1 MPVPP
6 DAQPSPPPDDS
17 SMANAPRWLQARG
30 FLDLFKDGNGSDP
43 RVGSGRQDSSG
54 GGTLSTASNSK
65 TSSLSKLG
73 ATFIPV
79 IIYLV
84 VCVVIFIILRRR
96 CSRVYAPR
104 SIPGL
109 RAPEFPTP
117 PLPGGWLNWV
127 VPFFKIPDTFVLNHG
142 SLDGFFFL
150 RFLKVVRNICLGG
163 CIILWPVLFPI
174 HATGGGGLTQLDL
187 LTIGNVQDPKK
198 LYAHALIAWV
208 FFGFVLYMIVR
219 ECIFYVNLRQAYL
232 SSPYYSQRISSRT
245 VLLTGIP
252 KEYLDEQ
259 RLRKLYGDSVRR
271 VHIPRT
277 TKALANLIKER
288 EQTATRL
295 ERAEIELI
303 QKANKAKQKQLK
315 KSSKSSRRPE
325 PPISATDSV
334 TSRQDLVTLS
344 SCSGNEPTPR
354 GGHLVLELPGSY
366 LQADGSSEKPGGASD
381 LDTAAA
387 KQDSKCETVKEEDP
401 DYVHPYGLEASLP
414 DVRGSVAAQYIPV
427 QSRPYHRPLGNFGRR
442 VDTIR
447 WTRNR
452 LRELNL
458 QIFKMRRQVRRGDG
472 NTLPAAFLEF
482 DTQESAQ
489 AAHQV
494 VAHHRPL
501 QMSSRIL
508 GIHPDEVLWKSLRMS
523 WWERIIRRF
532 AIMSLVTAAVIFWS
546 IPSAFIGLISQIDF
560 LAKNIVFLAWIKH
573 LPTVVLSFL
582 QGFVPSIALSLWMAA
597 IPIMLR
603 VCGAQA
609 GIPSATMVELF
620 VQKAYFAFQVVQ
632 VFLVT
637 TLTSAAS
644 AAFTDILEN
653 PIKAKDV
660 LARNLPMASNFYLS
674 YILIQCLASSGTNLM
689 HVFSLIR
696 HCGLSRL
703 SNLPRA
709 QYRTWH
715 KLQPARWGGLFPIYA
730 NMGVIA
736 LSYACIAPL
745 ILIFAAGGMA
755 VMRLVWRYNL
765 IFVYDSGMDSK
776 GLFYPHALLHLT
788 IGLYLAELCL
798 IGLFALHL
806 SFGPLALMVMFFI
819 FTGLVHFSLSDAI
832 APLLQNLPQTLA
844 IEEEIQREEKAAA
857 DRAREQATARP
868 GDQGGEPGAASSYFD
883 PEQAF
888 GENDARGDDD
898 EDVETEDDEATVT
911 NDRAIE
917 GASGVKSAL
926 TEWLK
931 SSTKSKVQAQAQNV
945 GLPEMLEKLR
955 FWAGDKYGDGP
966 PSFLAR
972 WLHPE
977 EYEDFIALRK
987 MIPPDSLPIIGY
999 PEDHKYRDYLPPEL
1013 WTPKPTLWIPRDEAR
1028 VSRQEVAHTKK
1039 YTPISDRGA
1048 SLDEKGRVVV
1058 YMDQAPFDRPQIIL

>member
-6 DAQPSPPPDDS
+6 DAQPHASSS
-17 SMANAPRWLQARG
+17 SMANAANAPRWLQARG
-30 FLDLFKDGNGSDP
+30 FLDLF
-43 RVGSGRQDSSG
+43 
-54 GGTLSTASNSK
+54 

-79 IIYLV
+79 LIYLV
-84 VCVVIFIILRRR
+84 VCFVVFVILRRR
-96 CSRVYAPR
+96 CKRVYAPR
-104 SIPGL
+104 SIPSL
-109 RAPEFPTP
+109 RAPELSTPALPT
-117 PLPGGWLNWV
+117 GWLDWV
-127 VPFFKIPDTFVLNHG
+127 VPFFKIPDTFVLNHA

-163 CIILWPVLFPI
+163 CLILWPVLFPI
-174 HATGGGGLTQLDL
+174 HATGGGGLSQLDM
-187 LTIGNVQDPKK
+187 LTIGNVKDPKK
-198 LYAHALIAWV
+198 LYAHALMAWV

-219 ECIFYVNLRQAYL
+219 ECIFYVNIRQAYL

-245 VLLTGIP
+245 VLLTGVP
-252 KEYLDEQ
+252 KEYLDQQ

-277 TKALANLIKER
+277 TKALVNLVKER

-295 ERAEIELI
+295 EKAEVQLI
-303 QKANKAKQKQLK
+303 QRANKAKQKQLNK
-315 KSSKSSRRPE
+315 SPAKSSPRPE

-344 SCSGNEPTPR
+344 SCSANDPTPR
-354 GGHLVLELPGSY
+354 GGHIVLELPGSY
-366 LQADGSSEKPGGASD
+366 IPSNGPCENPGGAGD
-381 LDTAAA
+381 LDA
-387 KQDSKCETVKEEDP
+387 KQDARCETVKEQDP
-401 DYVHPYGLEASLP
+401 DYVHPYGLDPSLP
-414 DVRGSVAAQYIPV
+414 DVRGSVAAQYVPV
-427 QSRPYHRPLGNFGRR
+427 QSRPHHRPLGNFGRR

-532 AIMSLVTAAVIFWS
+532 AILSLVTVAVIFWS

-560 LAKNIVFLAWIKH
+560 LAKNIVFLSWIKQ

-582 QGFVPSIALSLWMAA
+582 QGFVPSLALSLWMAA
-597 IPIMLR
+597 IPAMLR

-609 GIPSATMVELF
+609 GIPSVTMVELF

-660 LARNLPMASNFYLS
+660 LATNLPMASNFYLS

-689 HVFSLIR
+689 QVFSLIR
-696 HCGLSRL
+696 HYGLSKL
-703 SNLPRA
+703 SSLPRA

-715 KLQPARWGGLFPIYA
+715 RLQPARWGGLFPIYA

-745 ILIFAAGGMA
+745 ILVFAAGGMA

-765 IFVYDSGMDSK
+765 IFVFDSGTDSK

-832 APLLQNLPQTLA
+832 APLLENLPQTLTL
-844 IEEEIQREEKAAA
+844 EEEIQQEEKAAA
-857 DRAREQATARP
+857 ERARERATARP
-868 GDQGGEPGAASSYFD
+868 GDEGGGPGAASSYFD
-883 PEQAF
+883 AEQAF
-888 GENDARGDDD
+888 GEDDARDDM
-898 EDVETEDDEATVT
+898 ETEDDEETVT

-931 SSTKSKVQAQAQNV
+931 SSTKSKMQAQAQDV
-945 GLPEMLEKLR
+945 GLPDMLEKVR
-955 FWAGDKYGDGP
+955 FWAGNKHGDGP
-966 PSFLAR
+966 PGFLAR

-987 MIPPDSLPIIGY
+987 MIPSDSLPIIGY
-999 PEDHKYRDYLPPEL
+999 PEDHKYCDYWPPEL
-1013 WTPKPTLWIPRDEAR
+1013 WAPKPTLWIPRDEAR

-1039 YTPISDRGA
+1039 YVPISDRGA

-1058 YMDQAPFDRPQIIL
+1058 HMDQAPFDRPRIIL